1 MKYFKITVLV
11 EDSAK
16 REDLLTEHGLAF
28 LIEQNGVSG
37 LFDTGQS
44 NIFLKNAQIMGLD
57 LTPLHWV
64 VLSHGHFDHAGG
76 ISSIADFAGWVRI
89 FAHPEAFSPRFIRTT
104 DGKFLSI
111 GVPASR
117 EEIKKSGLE
126 LLCSSEP
133 LEVAGQIM
141 TTGEIPRVTDFEPA
155 EEVFFIKKEGDFVLD
170 LFPDDMGLIIRT
182 SKGVVVLLGCAHAG
196 VINTLLRVINVIG
209 EEKIHAVI
217 GGMHLAEA
225 SDKRI
230 QRTIDAFH
238 DFGVSKV
245 GLAHCTGRRA
255 AKAFLAAF
263 GDGCFICPT
272 GTVLEF

>member
-11 EDSAK
+11 ENSAN

-28 LIEQNGVSG
+28 LIEQNGVFG

-64 VLSHGHFDHAGG
+64 VLSHGHYDHAGG
-76 ISSIADFAGWVRI
+76 ISSIADFSGWVRI
-89 FAHPEAFSPRFIRTT
+89 FAHPEAFSPRFIKEP
-104 DGKFLSI
+104 DGNFLPI
-111 GVPASR
+111 GIPISKDG
-117 EEIKKSGLE
+117 IKKIGLE

-133 LEVAGQIM
+133 VEVAGQIM
-141 TTGEIPRVTDFEPA
+141 TTGEIPRVTDFEPE
-155 EEVFFIKKEGDFVLD
+155 EEVFFTKKGSDFVPD
-170 LFPDDMGLIIRT
+170 LFPDDIGLIIKT

-196 VINTLLRVINVIG
+196 VINTLLRVINIIG
-209 EEKIHAVI
+209 EEKIYAVI
-217 GGMHLAEA
+217 GGMHLAGA

-238 DFGVSKV
+238 DFGISRI

-263 GDGCFICPT
+263 GNSCFMCPT